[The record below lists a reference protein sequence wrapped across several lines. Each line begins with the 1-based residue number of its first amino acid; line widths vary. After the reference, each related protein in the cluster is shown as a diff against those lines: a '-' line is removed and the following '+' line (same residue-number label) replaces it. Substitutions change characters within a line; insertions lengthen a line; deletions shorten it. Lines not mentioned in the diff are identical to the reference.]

1 MTDRDTERNRV
12 TERQVLAGKHQQ
24 LTPVAYT
31 PPFSQPCCSHE
42 TERGRV
48 TDRDRDIE
56 TDRVTETQREANRVT
71 DRDRES

>member
-48 TDRDRDIE
+48 TDRDIE